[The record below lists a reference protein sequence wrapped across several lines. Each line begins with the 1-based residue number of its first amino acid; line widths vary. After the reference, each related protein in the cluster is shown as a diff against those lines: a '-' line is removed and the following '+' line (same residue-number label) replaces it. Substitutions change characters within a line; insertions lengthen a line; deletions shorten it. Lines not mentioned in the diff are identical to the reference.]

1 VKFYLFHVFPFHQQV
16 LKKICDHPQILT
28 KRAAEHILEGMDG
41 MLNNQEMEM
50 AEKMAMNLG
59 DMPRDDEAVEV
70 GPEVSCKLFFILAL
84 LVSILWCPLVVTVF
98 RICLC
103 KLKWL
108 MSNVAAESS

>member
-1 VKFYLFHVFPFHQQV
+1 
-16 LKKICDHPQILT
+16 LKKICDHPQIVT
-28 KRAAEHILEGMDG
+28 ERAAENILEGMDG
-41 MLNNQEMEM
+41 MLNIQEMEM

-70 GPEVSCKLFFILAL
+70 GPEVSCKLSFILAL

>member
-41 MLNNQEMEM
+41 MLKNQEMGM
-50 AEKMAMNLG
+50 AEKMAMNLA
-59 DMPRDDEAVEV
+59 DMAHDNDDDDVVEV

-84 LVSILWCPLVVTVF
+84 LVSSL
-98 RICLC
+98 
-103 KLKWL
+103 
-108 MSNVAAESS
+108 